1 MVDNT
6 DIQVLVIEDDADI
19 RELIVLHLLRQKYT
33 VSATGSGE
41 EGLSLLQKKPY
52 DLVIIDWM
60 LPGIS
65 GIEILHNI
73 QENFEANKPG
83 ILMVTARAEPE
94 DIVKGLEEGAD
105 DYLTKPFEPSVLL
118 ARCKAILRRSEQSSN
133 QKAPKDSIKLGD
145 LEIWPEQYEVKCGP
159 EAIQLTRFEFRLLLA
174 LCENQGK
181 VLTRKRLIELVQGE
195 NIVVIDRTIDTHVF
209 SLRKKLGACSSL
221 IETIRGVGYRL
232 SVA

>member
-33 VSATGSGE
+33 ISATGSGE
-41 EGLSLLQKKPY
+41 EGLSLLKKKPY

-65 GIEILHNI
+65 GIEILGSI
-73 QENFEANKPG
+73 RENFESSRPG

-118 ARCKAILRRSEQSSN
+118 ARCKAILRRSESSSTTDN
-133 QKAPKDSIKLGD
+133 SSECLQIGALQ
-145 LEIWPEQYEVKCGP
+145 IWPERYEVQCQGQP
-159 EAIQLTRFEFRLLLA
+159 VQLTRFEFRLLVA
-174 LCENQGK
+174 LSENQGK

-209 SLRKKLGACSSL
+209 SLRKKLGACSGM
-221 IETIRGVGYRL
+221 IETMRGVGYRL
-232 SVA
+232 SAA